1 MDSLVFVQTIEAE
14 LKARGIKKAEFY
26 EATGISSATFSQWRK
41 RKYSPS
47 ATNIKQ
53 VEDYLGITVEI
64 RQKEKPTTE
73 NGSELDAET
82 MELLK
87 IWNSI
92 DQDDRDFLIANAKML
107 KARREKK

>member
-26 EATGISSATFSQWRK
+26 KATGISSATFSQWRK

-53 VEDYLGITVEI
+53 VEDYLGITVEV
-64 RQKEKPTTE
+64 RQKENPTVEDGEVEKDPLIEEALRLLANMTQAE
-73 NGSELDAET
+73 QQLAIERLDNI
-82 MELLK
+82 LK
-87 IWNSI
+87 S
-92 DQDDRDFLIANAKML
+92 R
-107 KARREKK
+107 